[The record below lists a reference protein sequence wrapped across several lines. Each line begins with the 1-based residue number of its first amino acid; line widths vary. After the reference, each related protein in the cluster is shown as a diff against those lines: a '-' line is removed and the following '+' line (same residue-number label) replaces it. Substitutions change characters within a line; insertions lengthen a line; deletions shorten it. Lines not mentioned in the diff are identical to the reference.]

1 VISPLDNASTLAHAL
16 REKEISSRE
25 LLDAYLSRID
35 ALNPALNAV
44 VTLDVSGAR
53 AEAARLDDLAVRGEF
68 RGPLHGLPCTIKDAI
83 AVGGMRSTGGALEY
97 SSYVPDADAPA
108 VAMLR
113 AAGAVVFGKTNVPR
127 WSADYQ
133 TYNDVF
139 GTTNNPWDLTR
150 TPGGSS
156 GGAAA
161 AVAAG
166 LTAFELGTDIGGSIR
181 VPAAFCGIAGHK
193 PSYGIVPDRGYLH
206 YVGSGTT
213 ATDISVLGPLA
224 RSVGD
229 LAMLLDVLAGP
240 VPRDAAAWSLQ
251 LPPAASGPWRVGTLF
266 TEPDCRVRSD
276 VYGVLH
282 EAARTL
288 SLDGSHVA
296 DSHPD
301 VTFAETMATYGPLVN
316 AAISPQFAGE
326 LGTRFGGSHVAWL
339 RHQDARERLR
349 RRWSAWFADFDVL
362 LMPAYP
368 VPAFVHDTA
377 PPLQDRTVDIDGYAV
392 GQLTCAQW
400 LGHAGVVDLPAT
412 VVRIG
417 TSREGLPVG
426 VQVVGRYLGDRTAL
440 AVASRLESL
449 CGGYVAPPIAV

>member
-1 VISPLDNASTLAHAL
+1 MVSPLDSASDLAGAL
-16 REKEISSRE
+16 RRRDISSRE
-25 LLDAYLSRID
+25 LLDAYLGRIE

-44 VTLDVSGAR
+44 VTIDADRAR
-53 AEAARLDDLAVRGEF
+53 SEAARLDDEAARGAF

-83 AVGGMRSTGGALEY
+83 AVGGMRSTGGAAEY
-97 SSYVPDADAPA
+97 ASYFPDSDAPA
-108 VAMLR
+108 VAALR

-127 WSADYQ
+127 WSSDYQ

-139 GTTNNPWDLTR
+139 GVTNNPWDLAR

-193 PSYGIVPDRGYLH
+193 PSYGVVPDRGYLQ

-213 ATDISVLGPLA
+213 ATDISVFGPLA

-229 LAMLLDVLAGP
+229 LSMLLDVLAGP
-240 VPRDAAAWSLQ
+240 VPRDAEAWSLR
-251 LPPAASGPWRVGTLF
+251 LPPAAAGPWRVGTLF

-276 VYGVLH
+276 VYGVLQ
-282 EAARTL
+282 EVVRAL
-288 SLDGSHVA
+288 SRDGSRVS
-296 DSHPD
+296 DSHPN
-301 VTFAETMATYGPLVN
+301 VTFAETMSTYGPLVN
-316 AAISPQFAGE
+316 AAISPQFPSP
-326 LGTRFGGSHVAWL
+326 LDVQFGGTHVDWL
-339 RHQDARERLR
+339 RHQDAREVLR
-349 RRWSAWFADFDVL
+349 RRWSHWFSDFDVL

-368 VPAFVHDTA
+368 VPAFAHDTVA
-377 PPLQDRTVDIDGYAV
+377 PLPARTVDIDGFAV
-392 GQLTCAQW
+392 GHLTCAQW
-400 LGHAGVVDLPAT
+400 LGHAGVVDLPVT

-417 TSREGLPVG
+417 ASREGLPVG
-426 VQVVGRYLGDRTAL
+426 VQVVGRYLGDRTVL
-440 AVASRLESL
+440 AVASRLETL
-449 CGGYVAPPIAV
+449 FGGYVPPPLAA